1 MIIYIY
7 VCRPINPL
15 YHPVIS
21 CANPMLNQR
30 QFGHLFS
37 DRSSRC
43 SRSCTQQLPGC
54 FSGCQSYANISGL
67 GGMTGFAGEE
77 LLAKL
82 AIDDQRLI
90 IRSH

>member
-7 VCRPINPL
+7 VCRPITPL

-67 GGMTGFAGEE
+67 GGLNDRFCWGRTSG
-77 LLAKL
+77 
-82 AIDDQRLI
+82 QT
-90 IRSH
+90 SHR